1 MTHDDFCNLLSDVLT
16 DIEELLVSKNRK
28 YGNSAL
34 EPQRVF
40 SKASPLEQLDVRI
53 DDKISRLKSGQL
65 DDDEDTVTD
74 LIGYLLL
81 REVAKRAAD
90 GPVCAGRAVS
100 DLNER
105 MREEA
110 EVPAPAFFDPPP
122 ISPLA
127 ERIIAAAEGKAPSPS
142 GYVKIPI
149 RRAESRHPGAGFPRV
164 GW

>member
-81 REVAKRAAD
+81 REVAKRVAD
-90 GPVCAGRAVS
+90 GPVCAARAVR
-100 DLNER
+100 DL
-105 MREEA
+105 MD
-110 EVPAPAFFDPPP
+110 EVPLRFETPPP
-122 ISPLA
+122 LSPMA